1 MNTDRGKQTR
11 ADARR
16 RYLVHLSYVLKAD
29 AETFHYVVRIRPSAV
44 RRGAFGQR
52 DYNDDCELIAAINPV
67 LPPGSD
73 VRDVFGQIENP
84 NGFFYVLWLSDKQA
98 EQLGWDGNSL
108 HPTSA

>member
-1 MNTDRGKQTR
+1 MTPDCRNQTR
-11 ADARR
+11 TDPRR

-44 RRGAFGQR
+44 RRSVFGQR
-52 DYNDDCELIAAINPV
+52 DFKDDCELIAAINPV

-98 EQLGWDGNSL
+98 ERLGWGGNSL